1 MTGLMGGGGFPTANG
16 NAPPP
21 TDLPTNGSGPSLGQ
35 PAGRKSLLEQ
45 VIGVGDLRLLQ
56 PPDPLIDGLIYHGE
70 MAQLSGNP
78 GSFKSFLSLAWACA
92 VATGC
97 RSWEGHRITNPGPV
111 VYIAAEGASGL
122 WLRIAAWC
130 QVTGVSPELLNG
142 RLFVLPTA
150 AQLGSMLDI
159 AEVIQVVRDRGARL
173 VVMDTRHRM
182 TTGLDENS
190 AKEQGTAIRHC
201 DHIREETGTA
211 VLLVHH
217 SSRAGTA
224 GRGSSAW
231 DGAVW
236 SDLRIKAEGRI
247 AEITCEKHK
256 DAPDGCKHE
265 YRLKT
270 VVVNEQWMPGRD
282 ERQRE
287 TLVPMA
293 DVGYADSDEIGR
305 ADQAILDVIKTM
317 ATSSGMRKSEL
328 RDMAISDKGIPRA
341 TVYRSITKLVKVGA
355 IVNVGTKAT
364 EKYVLAQNML
374 DIDTGGNSG
383 TSSDADTDHS

>member
-21 TDLPTNGSGPSLGQ
+21 TDLPTNGSGPSPGL
-35 PAGRKSLLEQ
+35 PAGRKSLLDQ
-45 VIGVGDLRLLQ
+45 VIGMDDLRMLA

-92 VATGC
+92 VATEC

-130 QVTGVSPELLNG
+130 QISGVDPGRLLG

-150 AQLGSMLDI
+150 AQLGSFIDI
-159 AEVIQVVRDRGARL
+159 AEVTQLVRERGARL

-201 DHIREETGTA
+201 DLIREETGTA

-236 SDLRIKAEGRI
+236 SDLRIKAEGRT
-247 AEITCEKHK
+247 AEIKCEKHK
-256 DAPDGCKHE
+256 DAPDGCKHT
-265 YRLKT
+265 YHLKT
-270 VVVNEQWMPGRD
+270 VVVDQATMPERD
-282 ERQRE
+282 ERERT
-287 TLVPMA
+287 TLVP
-293 DVGYADSDEIGR
+293 VLDSGALDSN
-305 ADQAILDVIKTM
+305 ALASNQTSILELIRTM
-317 ATSSGMRKSEL
+317 ATGSGMRSSEI
-328 RDMAISDKGIPRA
+328 RDMSITDLGMSRA
-341 TVYRSITKLVKVGA
+341 TAYRAIKDLAKFGR
-355 IVNVGTKAT
+355 IVNVGTAKT
-364 EKYVLAQNML
+364 ERWVIAEGML
-374 DIDTGGNSG
+374 PT
-383 TSSDADTDHS
+383 

>member
-1 MTGLMGGGGFPTANG
+1 MGRPQTNGLSGLPNVPPVADNSNG
-16 NAPPP
+16 LPPAEPPP
-21 TDLPTNGSGPSLGQ
+21 FASG
-35 PAGRKSLLEQ
+35 ARKSLLEQ
-45 VIGVGDLRLLQ
+45 VIGVGDLRALQ

-92 VATGC
+92 VATGS

-130 QVTGVSPELLNG
+130 QMSGVPAELLDG

-159 AEVIQVVRDRGARL
+159 AEVIQMVKDRGARL

-201 DHIREETGTA
+201 DLIREETGTA

-236 SDLRIKAEGRI
+236 SDLRIKAEGMT
-247 AEITCEKHK
+247 AEIKCEKHK
-256 DAPDGCKHE
+256 DAPDGCKHT
-265 YRLKT
+265 YNLKH
-270 VVVNEQWMPGRD
+270 VVVNEDQMPGRT
-282 ERQRE
+282 ERQRT
-287 TLVPMA
+287 TLVPVTDTGLA
-293 DVGYADSDEIGR
+293 DPTELARSEQDV
-305 ADQAILDVIKTM
+305 LDVIKNLC
-317 ATSSGMRKSEL
+317 AGSGLSKSEI
-328 RDMAISDKGIPRA
+328 RDLAFQEHGTSRA
-341 TVYRSITKLVKVGA
+341 TVYWAVTQLQKKAL
-355 IVNVGTKAT
+355 IVNVGTAKTPKFRCADD
-364 EKYVLAQNML
+364 M
-374 DIDTGGNSG
+374 ITGVAANGQ
-383 TSSDADTDHS
+383 TTD